1 MRHDGHGGSPH
12 RAAARGFDHAVT
24 AVIVF
29 NTAALAASLIVDGH
43 AGARFA
49 GAVVFIR

>member
-1 MRHDGHGGSPH
+1 MM
-12 RAAARGFDHAVT
+12 ATVAARTGQRHGGFDHAVT